1 MVYNIITKS
10 IEQVFGRTP
19 KEKGKMFV
27 LYYKEP
33 YIVKEPMRKNCTC
46 QSWRGKQLAMCEE
59 EKPLLDY
66 ISNQKDK
73 ENYYIE
79 KQAY

>member
-1 MVYNIITKS
+1 MY
-10 IEQVFGRTP
+10 
-19 KEKGKMFV
+19 V

-59 EKPLLDY
+59 EKPLQDY
-66 ISNQKDK
+66 IDKQSRPKD
-73 ENYYIE
+73 YYIE